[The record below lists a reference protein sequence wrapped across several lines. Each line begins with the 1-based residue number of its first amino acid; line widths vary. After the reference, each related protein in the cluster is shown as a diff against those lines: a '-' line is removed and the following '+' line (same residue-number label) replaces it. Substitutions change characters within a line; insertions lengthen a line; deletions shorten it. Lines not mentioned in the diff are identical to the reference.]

1 MVLQMIIVMLN
12 NIKPKTGRLL
22 ISEPFMS
29 DPNFKRSV
37 VLLSEHGADGS
48 VGYILNQVANVILKD
63 VMQDLWQA
71 DNHIYFGG
79 PVAADTLHFIHRAYD
94 KLQSGEPIGNGL
106 YWGGNFETLK
116 ILINSNAIEEH
127 EVKFFMGYSGW
138 ENGQLDQELAQ
149 NAWMVSDVSDL
160 DLIFSN
166 DDEKLWRDVIVN
178 LGPKY
183 AHVSNFPIDPSL
195 N

>member
-1 MVLQMIIVMLN
+1 MVLQMIIIMLN

-37 VLLSEHGADGS
+37 VILSEHGNDGS
-48 VGYILNQVANVILKD
+48 VGYILNQVANVVLKD
-63 VMQDLWQA
+63 VIQDLWEAQ
-71 DNHIYFGG
+71 NHIYFGG

-116 ILINSNAIEEH
+116 ILINTNTIDES

-138 ENGQLDQELAQ
+138 DNGQLDRELEQ
-149 NAWMVSDVSDL
+149 NAWMVSEVSDL
-160 DLIFSN
+160 DLIFGN

>member
-1 MVLQMIIVMLN
+1 MLN

-22 ISEPFMS
+22 ISEPFMA

-37 VLLSEHGADGS
+37 VLLTQHDEDGS
-48 VGYILNQVANVILKD
+48 VGYILNQIGNLILSD
-63 VMQDLWQA
+63 IIQDLWEGN
-71 DNHIYFGG
+71 NHIYFGG
-79 PVAADTLHFIHRAYD
+79 PVATDTLHFIHRCYD

-116 ILINSNAIEEH
+116 ILINTNAISEE
-127 EVKFFMGYSGW
+127 EIKFFMGYSGW
-138 ENGQLDQELAQ
+138 DDGQLARELNQ
-149 NAWMVSDVSDL
+149 NSWMVSDVSNPDI
-160 DLIFSN
+160 IFN
-166 DDEKLWRDVIVN
+166 VDDEKLWRDVIVN

-183 AHVSNFPIDPSL
+183 AHISNFPTDPNL

>member
-1 MVLQMIIVMLN
+1 MLN

-22 ISEPFMS
+22 ISEPFMA

-37 VLLSEHGADGS
+37 VLLTEHGEDGT
-48 VGYILNQVANVILKD
+48 VGYILNQLGNLLLKD
-63 VMQDLWQA
+63 VVQDLWAA
-71 DNHIYFGG
+71 DNLIYFGG
-79 PVAADTLHFIHRAYD
+79 PVASDTLHFIHRAYD
-94 KLQSGEPIGNGL
+94 KLLSGEEMGNGI

-116 ILINSNAIEEH
+116 ILINTNAIDESEI
-127 EVKFFMGYSGW
+127 KFFMGYSGW
-138 ENGQLDQELAQ
+138 GSGQLDNEIKE
-149 NAWMVSDVSDL
+149 NAWMVSDVSNP
-160 DLIFSN
+160 DLIFGN

>member
-1 MVLQMIIVMLN
+1 MIIAMLN

-22 ISEPFMS
+22 ISEPFMA

-37 VLLSEHGADGS
+37 VLLTEHGDDGS
-48 VGYILNQVANVILKD
+48 VGYILNQVGNLLLKD
-63 VMQDLWQA
+63 VIQDLWAA
-71 DNHIYFGG
+71 DNQIYFGG

-94 KLQSGEPIGNGL
+94 KLQSGEEIGNGI

-116 ILINSNAIEEH
+116 ILINTNAIDESEI
-127 EVKFFMGYSGW
+127 KFFMGYSGW
-138 ENGQLDQELAQ
+138 DIGQLKIELER
-149 NAWMVSDVSDL
+149 NAWMVSDIPHP
-160 DLIFSN
+160 DLIFGN
-166 DDEKLWRDVIVN
+166 DEEKLWRDVIVN

-183 AHVSNFPIDPSL
+183 AHVSNFPVDPSL

>member
-1 MVLQMIIVMLN
+1 MLN

-37 VLLSEHGADGS
+37 VLLTEHGIDGS
-48 VGYILNQVANVILKD
+48 VGYILNQVGNLILKD
-63 VMQDLWQA
+63 VILDLWEA
-71 DNHIYFGG
+71 HHNIYFGG
-79 PVAADTLHFIHRAYD
+79 PVAADTLHFIHCAYD

-106 YWGGNFETLK
+106 YWGGSFDTLK
-116 ILINSNAIEEH
+116 MLINNNAIDEN

-138 ENGQLDQELAQ
+138 DNGQLEREIEQ
-149 NAWMVSDVSDL
+149 NAWMVSD
-160 DLIFSN
+160 IFHTDVIFGK
-166 DDEKLWRDVIVN
+166 DDEQLWRDVIVN

>member
-1 MVLQMIIVMLN
+1 MLN

-22 ISEPFMS
+22 ISEPFMA

-37 VLLSEHGADGS
+37 VLLTEHGDDGT
-48 VGYILNQVANVILKD
+48 VGYILNQVGNLILNDVI
-63 VMQDLWQA
+63 QDLWDAQ
-71 DNHIYFGG
+71 NYIYFGG
-79 PVAADTLHFIHRAYD
+79 PVAADTLHFIHRSYD
-94 KLQSGEPIGNGL
+94 KLQSGEAIGNGL

-116 ILINSNAIEEH
+116 ILINTNAINAD

-138 ENGQLDQELAQ
+138 DKGQLDREIEQ
-149 NAWMVSDVSDL
+149 NAWMVSDKFDPE
-160 DLIFSN
+160 LIFSH

-183 AHVSNFPIDPSL
+183 AHISNFPVDPSL

>member
-1 MVLQMIIVMLN
+1 MIIDMLN

-22 ISEPFMS
+22 ISEPFMA

-37 VLLSEHGADGS
+37 VLLTEHGEEGT
-48 VGYILNQVANVILKD
+48 VGYILNQVGNLLLKD
-63 VMQDLWQA
+63 VIQDLWAA
-71 DNHIYFGG
+71 DNQIYFGG

-94 KLQSGEPIGNGL
+94 KLQSGEEIGNGI

-116 ILINSNAIEEH
+116 ILINSNAINENEI
-127 EVKFFMGYSGW
+127 KFFMGYSGW
-138 ENGQLDQELAQ
+138 DDGQLTRELEQ
-149 NAWMVSDVSDL
+149 NAWMVSDISSPEI
-160 DLIFSN
+160 IFGN
-166 DDEKLWRDVIVN
+166 DDEQLWRDVIVN

-183 AHVSNFPIDPSL
+183 AHVSNFPTDPSL